1 MGFVRRLVPRA
12 FGLLVLSA
20 ACGNVGVGS
29 QSMMRLVFAQLIGV
43 LVMGTISHAAE
54 LPSPVSESSP
64 PASSS
69 DPIRKSDSLFFFG
82 GYMST
87 QNMGATANFNSNH
100 PVGPNYDN
108 YIVGAAYNHDFYSL
122 YGFAV
127 GGEVGLADRF
137 GYFRECCD
145 PVVKSTAVLHS
156 PELWFGPRFSFDGL
170 VLFNTVRIGGA
181 MTFGFSATT
190 DSIGVERRRE
200 IVKSGSA
207 RLIGYL
213 GPEIFLALA
222 DHPEWE
228 IVYRLHHRSGANG
241 TFGRMG
247 EGYNANVLGVRYRF

>member
-1 MGFVRRLVPRA
+1 
-12 FGLLVLSA
+12 
-20 ACGNVGVGS
+20 
-29 QSMMRLVFAQLIGV
+29 MRLVLIRLLGV
-43 LVMGTISHAAE
+43 LVMGTACHAAD

-64 PASSS
+64 AASYS
-69 DPIRKSDSLFFFG
+69 DPVRKSDSLFFFG
-82 GYMST
+82 GYLST
-87 QNMGATANFNSNH
+87 QNMGATANFNLNH

-108 YIVGAAYNHDFYSL
+108 YIMGAAYNHDFYSV
-122 YGFAV
+122 YSFAV

-137 GYFRECCD
+137 GYFRQCCD
-145 PVVKSTAVLHS
+145 PVVKSTTLLHS

-170 VLFNTVRIGGA
+170 VLFNAIRIGGA
-181 MTFGFSATT
+181 MTFGLSVVA

-200 IVKSGSA
+200 IVKDGSA

-222 DHPEWE
+222 DFPQWE
-228 IVYRLHHRSGANG
+228 IVYRLHHRSGAKG